1 MNWNQRHKQWA
12 RAQFHCNFVCAVS
25 ITLFR
30 VFGWR
35 CRLTQRWCFNI
46 YELYLYLGFWLDW
59 MCVCFSRYSYC
70 IFGLIESYICAHIVQ
85 NATQPIRFDF
95 ACASERTAA
104 LNSHEPATL
113 NLCLGIYSD
122 GFVFLLHNIF
132 FSTVKHSRLREYI
145 TLTLIVFL
153 VIK

>member
-1 MNWNQRHKQWA
+1 
-12 RAQFHCNFVCAVS
+12 
-25 ITLFR
+25 
-30 VFGWR
+30 
-35 CRLTQRWCFNI
+35 
-46 YELYLYLGFWLDW
+46 

-122 GFVFLLHNIF
+122 GFVFLLYNIF
-132 FSTVKHSRLREYI
+132 FHRQAFEITRIYNLNIDCFPGHKINNNKPKRCRLTDQTRATMIQTTNHCESTRIRARQRQCKTTERTSHNI
-145 TLTLIVFL
+145 Q
-153 VIK
+153 IKVANEATK